1 VLRRTIKVYKR
12 IRKLQN
18 KQRSINSQTE
28 QGIRPPISEHLD
40 FVQELIHGILWKF
53 WNTRRFRSLHTTH
66 TQASQTSCRKDRRA
80 LRPSAEW
87 VNWIKYSERLCASA
101 VEKPIQAWT
110 SGHREPKVP
119 HERNMCW
126 VDSAPPHPVTHW
138 ARSGERMHRVTKFV
152 FVGNQSRK
160 RRHVRID
167 TFKFKFKDRYIFFNY
182 LRT

>member
-101 VEKPIQAWT
+101 VEKPIQART

-119 HERNMCW
+119 HERNVLGRLSASTPCHTLGKIRRKNASGHQICLCW
-126 VDSAPPHPVTHW
+126 QPITQETSC
-138 ARSGERMHRVTKFV
+138 
-152 FVGNQSRK
+152 
-160 RRHVRID
+160 
-167 TFKFKFKDRYIFFNY
+167 
-182 LRT
+182 